1 MKLRNISLQGEK
13 PFRLVKYFTFISL
26 IVMLAATITISLLN
40 ALWAK
45 KIVQEKSEEYNHLM
59 VENLNHQI
67 FLRFVI
73 PTVLKE
79 GKIKLRR
86 KEQYERMDR
95 VVKSTLHS
103 FNVDMVN
110 IYDMKNIISYS
121 FDKEK
126 IGTKDAGGA
135 EYKKALE
142 KESTSYL
149 VQEGNFFEIAFGFP
163 EKTEIVTFAPLQAEK
178 QRSSP
183 ISGPV
188 LGVIEIVQD
197 VSDDYKKVA
206 RLQGLIVVSCF
217 VVMGTLFVIL
227 RFVVKKGEAIMEQKA
242 EERLKLEE
250 KLRKTEHLSAIGE
263 MTAGVSH
270 EIRNPLGIIKSSA
283 DLLKKKIARNDTQT
297 RIPDIIIEES
307 ARLDNIIK
315 DFLDFARPK
324 SPDLRP
330 CRVEQI
336 VEKNI
341 SYLAFQ
347 IEERGLTVEKKVQG
361 DLPEIMGDS
370 AMLYQAFL
378 NILINSFQETSD
390 EGKLTIEIFRED
402 SSITVLFLDDG
413 SGIKEENFKKIWTPF
428 FTTKDSGTGLGLGIV
443 KNIIDCHN
451 GRITIS
457 NRETAGVQVK
467 ITLPVKEP

>member
-1 MKLRNISLQGEK
+1 
-13 PFRLVKYFTFISL
+13 
-26 IVMLAATITISLLN
+26 
-40 ALWAK
+40 
-45 KIVQEKSEEYNHLM
+45 
-59 VENLNHQI
+59 
-67 FLRFVI
+67 
-73 PTVLKE
+73 
-79 GKIKLRR
+79 
-86 KEQYERMDR
+86 
-95 VVKSTLHS
+95 
-103 FNVDMVN
+103 
-110 IYDMKNIISYS
+110 
-121 FDKEK
+121 
-126 IGTKDAGGA
+126 
-135 EYKKALE
+135 
-142 KESTSYL
+142 
-149 VQEGNFFEIAFGFP
+149 
-163 EKTEIVTFAPLQAEK
+163 
-178 QRSSP
+178 
-183 ISGPV
+183 
-188 LGVIEIVQD
+188 
-197 VSDDYKKVA
+197 
-206 RLQGLIVVSCF
+206 
-217 VVMGTLFVIL
+217 
-227 RFVVKKGEAIMEQKA
+227 MEQKA